1 MKFSNSP
8 YIPPGNWPLSLL
20 VIGGSQ
26 GSSIVSRTTA
36 EAMSLLPE
44 FLRNNLRVACQ
55 VREEDIMEIEKIF
68 MDSGVS
74 AEIEYFFEDV
84 PRRMSQ
90 AQLVVSRSGASSIA
104 DISII
109 GRPSILIPFAAATG
123 DHQTANSKGLVES
136 GAANMITENELTPL
150 VLADYIT
157 KVLSSDKLASKMA
170 KAAVSRSK
178 PNALAEFADMIEVIS
193 KNGS

>member
-1 MKFSNSP
+1 MPVATIIIALFDSP
-8 YIPPGNWPLSLL
+8 RS
-20 VIGGSQ
+20 
-26 GSSIVSRTTA
+26 
-36 EAMSLLPE
+36 PE
-44 FLRNNLRVACQ
+44 RDGPITNAGF
-55 VREEDIMEIEKIF
+55 I
-68 MDSGVS
+68 
-74 AEIEYFFEDV
+74 
-84 PRRMSQ
+84 
-90 AQLVVSRSGASSIA
+90 
-104 DISII
+104 
-109 GRPSILIPFAAATG
+109 
-123 DHQTANSKGLVES
+123 TANSKGLVES